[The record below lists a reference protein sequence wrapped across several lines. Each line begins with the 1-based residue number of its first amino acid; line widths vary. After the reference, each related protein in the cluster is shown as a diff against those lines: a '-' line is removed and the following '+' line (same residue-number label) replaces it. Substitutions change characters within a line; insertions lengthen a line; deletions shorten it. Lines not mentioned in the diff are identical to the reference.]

1 MAHRHSQSI
10 RTGTIEM
17 AKIKV
22 LFICGHNSGRS
33 QMAEA
38 FLNELAADKIYA
50 ESAGLEP
57 EPVNPLV
64 VKAMLE
70 IGYDLSQVKSDSVF
84 DFFKQGR
91 LYNYVITMCDETV
104 GRQCPVFP
112 GITQRLHWP
121 FEDPGQLLG
130 TPDEKLAALRRIRD
144 QIRAKIQTWIKT
156 VS

>member
-1 MAHRHSQSI
+1 
-10 RTGTIEM
+10 M

-33 QMAEA
+33 QIAEA
-38 FLNELAADKIYA
+38 FLNDWATDKIYA

-57 EPVNPLV
+57 KPVNPLV
-64 VKAMLE
+64 VEVMAE

-84 DFFKQGR
+84 DFFKQGK
-91 LYNYVITMCDETV
+91 LYDYVITLCDETV
-104 GRQCPVFP
+104 GKQCPVFP

-130 TPDEKLAALRRIRD
+130 THDEKLAALRRIRD
-144 QIRAKIQTWIKT
+144 QIRDKITAWIKT
-156 VS
+156 IS

>member
-1 MAHRHSQSI
+1 
-10 RTGTIEM
+10 M
-17 AKIKV
+17 AKVKV

-38 FLNELAADKIYA
+38 FLNDLAGDKIYA

-57 EPVNPLV
+57 QPVNPLV
-64 VKAMLE
+64 VAVMAE
-70 IGYDLSQVKSDSVF
+70 MGYDLSRVKSDSVF

-91 LYNYVITMCDETV
+91 LYNYAITMCDETA

-130 TPDEKLAALRRIRD
+130 TYDEKLAALRRIRD
-144 QIRAKIQTWIKT
+144 QIRDKITAWIKT
-156 VS
+156 IS